1 MGMHDHSPDRIAAL
15 LDAYLA
21 ADYRWEYDG
30 EWRRLAIGET
40 APAVDAAFPSARCY
54 ALLSA
59 WHPHSVIRD
68 EGVNRTEDAR
78 LYEWIRTAG
87 LACRPAFSSA
97 SDRSWREP
105 GWLVVD
111 LPPEPLDRLAR
122 GFGQLGTLAWARGQ
136 RIRLRMDALPPPGL
150 ATHPDVDWCAPPGG

>member
-1 MGMHDHSPDRIAAL
+1 MQEHSPNRIAAL

-21 ADYRWEYDG
+21 ASYRWEHHGDWH
-30 EWRRLAIGET
+30 ELAIGEP
-40 APAVDAAFPSARCY
+40 APRVDAAFPEARRY

-68 EGVNRTEDAR
+68 EGLNRAEDAR
-78 LYEWIRTAG
+78 LHAAIRAAG

-97 SDRSWREP
+97 RDRSWREP

-111 LPPEPLDRLAR
+111 MPPAELDRLSR
-122 GFGQLGTLAWARGQ
+122 RFGQLGTLSWERGEPV
-136 RIRLRMDALPPPGL
+136 RLRMDAPAPPSRTR
-150 ATHPDVDWCAPPGG
+150 AAWVDWLK